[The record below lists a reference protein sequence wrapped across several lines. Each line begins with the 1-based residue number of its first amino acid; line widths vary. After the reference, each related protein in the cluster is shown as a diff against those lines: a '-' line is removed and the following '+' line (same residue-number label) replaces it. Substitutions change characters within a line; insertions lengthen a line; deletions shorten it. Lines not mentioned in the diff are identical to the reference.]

1 MSKAGEK
8 AAEKAGA
15 TGWKRT
21 RWCGELTA
29 ADVGKE
35 VVLNGWVQRRRDL
48 GGLIFIDLRD
58 RGGVVQVTVDP
69 EKAPEAHRV
78 ADQARSEFVLSVRG
92 RVAARAPGAVNP
104 KLATGEIEVLPA
116 EAQILNPAATPPF
129 YITEDVDTDETVR
142 LKYRYLDLRR
152 PDLQGR
158 IMLRH
163 RIVKAV
169 RDFFDRH
176 GFIEIETP
184 MLTRSTPEGARDY
197 LVPSRVNPG
206 RFYALPQSPQ
216 LFKQLLMVGGFER
229 YIQIVRCFRDEDL
242 RADRQPE
249 FTQIDVEM
257 SFVEEE
263 DVRAIVEEMVAEVFE
278 KVLGVKLKVPFPR
291 MTYTDA
297 MDKYGSDKPDLR
309 FGLPI
314 VDVSEVAVQSDFG
327 VFKSAVGGGGR
338 VKAVVAPGAGGFS
351 RREVDE
357 LTPVV
362 AALGA
367 KGLAWMAVEDR
378 GGVGAGVLQQPAQP
392 GLARRSVQAAEG
404 TAPTEFGRGGRGPVA
419 ASTAG
424 LSPAERSGG
433 EGSGHHQV
441 VRSPI
446 AKFFS
451 DAVLGELLVRVGA
464 KAGDMVFFVAAGGAN
479 GGEVASRSL
488 GALRLELARRLNL
501 IPAGAG
507 ADATWAFTW
516 VTQFPMF
523 EYSEEEGRLVAMHHP
538 FTSPMD
544 EDLPRLESEP
554 ASVRAKAYDLVLNG
568 VELGGGSIRIHR
580 RNVQERVFQAIGLG
594 KEEARSRFGFLL
606 DAFEFGTPP
615 HGGIAFGLDRMVM
628 LMAGAPSIREVIA
641 FPKTASATDLMTA
654 APSTVDQKQLAEL
667 KIKTIES

>member
-1 MSKAGEK
+1 MNKPEEK
-8 AAEKAGA
+8 
-15 TGWKRT
+15 TTVSWKRT

-29 ADVGKE
+29 ADAGRE

-58 RGGVVQVTVDP
+58 RSGIVQVVFDP
-69 EKAPEAHRV
+69 EKAPEAHRI

-92 RVAARAPGAVNP
+92 RVAARQPGTVNP
-104 KLATGEIEVLPA
+104 KLVTGQVEVVPS
-116 EAQILNPAATPPF
+116 EARILNAATTPPF
-129 YITEDVDTDETVR
+129 YITEDVDTDEMVR

-158 IMLRH
+158 IVLRH

-206 RFYALPQSPQ
+206 HFYALPQSPQ

-263 DVRAIVEEMVAEVFE
+263 DVRAIVEEMVAEVFDQ
-278 KVLGVKLKVPFPR
+278 VLGVKLKVPFPS
-291 MTYTDA
+291 MTYSDA

-314 VDVSEVAVQSDFG
+314 VDVSEAAAQSDFG
-327 VFKSAVGGGGR
+327 VFKSAVQGGGR

-367 KGLAWMAVEDR
+367 KGLAWMAVED
-378 GGVGAGVLQQPAQP
+378 
-392 GLARRSVQAAEG
+392 EG
-404 TAPTEFGRGGRGPVA
+404 GRGGRGPVA
-419 ASTAG
+419 ASAVG

-433 EGSGHHQV
+433 GGSGHHQV
-441 VRSPI
+441 QAAEGAGPMGTAPGAAPKVRSPI
-446 AKFFS
+446 AKFFN
-451 DAVLGELLVRVGA
+451 DAVLAELLVRVGA
-464 KAGDMVFFVAAGGAN
+464 KDGDMVFFVAAGGAG

-488 GALRLELARRLNL
+488 GALRLELGRRLNL
-501 IPAGAG
+501 LPAEPA
-507 ADATWAFTW
+507 WAFTW

-544 EDLPRLESEP
+544 EDLARLESDP
-554 ASVRAKAYDLVLNG
+554 ATVRAKAYDLVLNG
-568 VELGGGSIRIHR
+568 VELGGGSIRIHQR
-580 RNVQERVFQAIGLG
+580 DVQERVFQAIGLA
-594 KEEARSRFGFLL
+594 KDEARARFGFLL

-654 APSTVDQKQLAEL
+654 APSAVDQRQLAEL
-667 KIKTIES
+667 KIKTVE